1 MMFKKSSNLLF
12 GTLLCLVC
20 AAQSAVADDE
30 VVNIYSARK
39 EALILPVLEKFREQT
54 GIDFKLITG
63 KADALLK
70 RIELEGEAT
79 PADIFI
85 TVDAG
90 RLHRAKQANAL
101 QQLGSDSINAVVPEN
116 LRDRDDYWVGLSQRA
131 RTIMYSH
138 ERVSSEE
145 LSTYE
150 QLADPRWKDRICIR
164 SSGNIYNQSLVASM
178 IASLG
183 KEATL
188 AWVEGLVSNFARSPA
203 GGDTDQIKAV
213 AAGQCDIAIANTY
226 YYGRLATSSKED
238 AQAVVEKVRV
248 FWPNQAERDRGTHVN
263 ISGAGITAHAKNRDN
278 ALRLL
283 EFLLTPESQ
292 SWYAQVNHEYPVV
305 QDIPASDVLRKLG
318 EFKADRLNLTRLGE
332 NNKAAVEIMDIAG
345 WQ

>member
-1 MMFKKSSNLLF
+1 MLKKSIRIF
-12 GTLLCLVC
+12 FAAFPCAVC
-20 AAQSAVADDE
+20 IAQSAVAADE
-30 VVNIYSARK
+30 VVNIYSARQ
-39 EALILPVLEKFREQT
+39 EALILPVLEKFREHT
-54 GIDFKLITG
+54 GIDFKLLTG

-70 RIELEGEAT
+70 RIELEGDAT
-79 PADIFI
+79 AADLFI

-90 RLHRAKQANAL
+90 RLHRAKQANVL
-101 QQLGSDSINAVVPEN
+101 QQLRSESVNSVTLAN

-131 RTIMYSH
+131 RTIMYSR
-138 ERVSSEE
+138 ERVSPQE

-150 QLADPRWKDRICIR
+150 QLADPMWKGRICIR
-164 SSGNIYNQSLVASM
+164 SSGNIYNQSIVASM
-178 IASLG
+178 IADLG

-188 AWVEGLVSNFARSPA
+188 AWAKGFVSNFARPPA

-226 YYGRLATSSKED
+226 YYGRVAASDKEED
-238 AQAVVEKVRV
+238 QAVVDKVAV
-248 FWPNQAERDRGTHVN
+248 FWANQHPGDRGTHVN
-263 ISGAGITAHAKNRDN
+263 ISGAGITAHAKNRVN

-292 SWYAQVNHEYPVV
+292 SWYAQVNHEYPIVPQV
-305 QDIPASDVLRKLG
+305 AASEVLQKLG
-318 EFKADRLNLTRLGE
+318 EFKADSLNLTVLGE

>member
-1 MMFKKSSNLLF
+1 MFKKSSNILF
-12 GTLLCLVC
+12 ATLLCLVC
-20 AAQSAVADDE
+20 IAQSAVADDE
-30 VVNIYSARK
+30 VVNIYSARQ
-39 EALILPVLEKFREQT
+39 EALILPVLEKFRKQT

-79 PADIFI
+79 PADLFI

-101 QQLGSDSINAVVPEN
+101 QQLGSDSINSVVPEN

-131 RTIMYSH
+131 RTVMYSR
-138 ERVSSEE
+138 EKVSSEE

-150 QLADPRWKDRICIR
+150 QLADPRWKGRICIR

-188 AWVEGLVSNFARSPA
+188 AWVGGLVSNFARSPA

-226 YYGRLATSSKED
+226 YYGRLAASDKEE
-238 AQAVVEKVRV
+238 AQAVVGKVGV
-248 FWPNQAERDRGTHVN
+248 FWPNQAQGGDRGTHVN

-292 SWYAQVNHEYPVV
+292 SWYAQVNQEYPVV
-305 QDIPASDVLRKLG
+305 PDIGASNVLQKLG
-318 EFKADRLNLTRLGE
+318 EFKADSLNLTALGE